1 MGMKLYWDI
10 NNVVMSSLIRHV
22 ARKLLVL
29 FNVFFTILLIVLL
42 SDGEDD
48 LRLHP
53 AFIQAIQAWWR

>member
-1 MGMKLYWDI
+1 MKLYWDI
-10 NNVVMSSLIRHV
+10 NNVVMSSLIRHA

-42 SDGEDD
+42 NNGEDD

>member
-1 MGMKLYWDI
+1 MKLCWDK

>member
-1 MGMKLYWDI
+1 MKLCRDI